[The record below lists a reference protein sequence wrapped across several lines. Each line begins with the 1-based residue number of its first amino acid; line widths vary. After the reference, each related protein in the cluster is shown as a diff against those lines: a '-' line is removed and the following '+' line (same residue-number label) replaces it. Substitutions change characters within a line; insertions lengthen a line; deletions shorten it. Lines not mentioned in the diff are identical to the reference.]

1 MRLKSIILSVVL
13 LLSFGI
19 YAQTELECKTNLSNA
34 HVATQAKNYDAAY
47 GPWLYVKK
55 NCPGL
60 NLATYADGE
69 KIMKYKI
76 ETSKGEVQLSF
87 VNTLLDLWKLRGEHF
102 NNDTPQGEYEAKAC
116 QLQYDYKDELGKTT
130 FELFACFDTA
140 FNADKETFTH
150 PKSLYTYFSLM
161 VELFDAGKK
170 SPTELFETYD
180 DINEK
185 IEVEIQNYSE
195 KLNALVEKV
204 DNGETLTNGEKNK
217 KRAFESYLKNY
228 TLIQKNINVIVDK
241 RATCENLIPLYTK
254 DYKTFQNDS
263 IWLKRSVS
271 RMYHKDC
278 TDDDLYETLVKQYDK
293 VAPSADT
300 KIYVATVL
308 MKKGKYDEA
317 YEYLSQGY
325 GLEERPYKKAKLA
338 ITIGLIYKKKFNYS
352 KARNLFLDALRLN
365 PANGK
370 PHLYIASM
378 YADSAKDKNCGK
390 DNFEQRAIFWLAAE
404 EAQKASRVD
413 PTLNDLTQKYVDSY
427 LAKAPNMEEIF
438 ISGLAGKTLKIGCW
452 INRTIKVPDVDKH

>member
-1 MRLKSIILSVVL
+1 MKLKSVVFSAIF
-13 LLSFGI
+13 LLSIGI
-19 YAQTELECKTNLSNA
+19 NAQTKLECNTNLSNA

-47 GPWLYVKK
+47 EPWLYVKK
-55 NCPGL
+55 NCPDL

-69 KIMKYKI
+69 KILKHKI
-76 ETSKGEVQLSF
+76 ENSKGEIQLSF
-87 VNTLLDLWKLRGEHF
+87 VNDMLDLWLLRKEHF
-102 NNDTPQGEYEAKAC
+102 KNDTPQGEFDAKAC
-116 QLQYDYKDELGKTT
+116 QLQYDYKEELGKTT
-130 FELFACFDTA
+130 LALFECFDAA

-170 SPTELFETYD
+170 SATELFETYD
-180 DINEK
+180 DISEK

-204 DNGETLTNGEKNK
+204 DNEEALTSGEKNK
-217 KRAFESYLKNY
+217 KRAYESYLKNY
-228 TLIQKNINVIVDK
+228 TLIQNNMNIIADK

-254 DYKTFQNDS
+254 DYETFQNDS

-300 KIYVATVL
+300 KVYIATL
-308 MKKGKYDEA
+308 LFKKGKDNEA
-317 YEYLSQGY
+317 LEYLEKAGE
-325 GLEERPYKKAKLA
+325 LETRSYNKAN
-338 ITIGLIYKKKFNYS
+338 IMFRIGTILKDKQQYS
-352 KARNLFLDALRLN
+352 KARNYLSEALKLN
-365 PANGK
+365 PSNGK
-370 PHLYIASM
+370 PHLLIALM
-378 YADSAKDKNCGK
+378 YDDSAKDKNCGK

-413 PTLNDLTQKYVDSY
+413 PTLNDLAQKYVDSY

-438 ISGLAGKTLKIGCW
+438 LSGLAGKTLKIGCW
-452 INRTIKVPDVDKH
+452 INRTIKVPEVD

>member
-1 MRLKSIILSVVL
+1 MKLRSIVFSVVL

-19 YAQTELECKTNLSNA
+19 DAQTELECKTKLSIFHEA
-34 HVATQAKNYDAAY
+34 VKAKKYDAAY
-47 GPWLYVKK
+47 EPWLYVKN
-55 NCPGL
+55 NCPNL
-60 NLATYADGE
+60 NLAIYSDGE
-69 KIMKYKI
+69 KILKHKI
-76 ETSKGEVQLSF
+76 ENSKGEIQLSF
-87 VNTLLDLWKLRGEHF
+87 VNDMLDLWLLRKEHF
-102 NNDTPQGEYEAKAC
+102 KNDTPQGEYEAKAC
-116 QLQYDYKDELGKTT
+116 QLQYDHKEELGKTT
-130 FELFACFDTA
+130 LELFECFDAA

-150 PKSLYTYFSLM
+150 PKGLYTYFSLM
-161 VELFDAGKK
+161 VELFDSGKK
-170 SPTELFETYD
+170 SSAELFDNYD
-180 DINEK
+180 DVSEK

-195 KLNALVEKV
+195 KLNALVEKI
-204 DNGETLTNGEKNK
+204 DNGGRLTSSEENK
-217 KRAFESYLKNY
+217 KKAYESYLKNY
-228 TLIQKNINVIVDK
+228 TLIQNNMDVVVDK

-254 DYKTFQNDS
+254 DFEIHQNDS

-300 KIYVATVL
+300 KVYVATVL

-338 ITIGLIYKKKFNYS
+338 ITIGLIYKKKHNYI
-352 KARNLFLDALRLN
+352 KARNMFLDALRLN

-378 YADSAKDKNCGK
+378 YAESAKDKSCGK
-390 DNFEQRAIFWLAAE
+390 DNFHQRAIFWLATE

-413 PTLNDLTQKYVDSY
+413 PTLQSSVKAYVDNY
-427 LAKAPNMEEIF
+427 LAKAPTKEEIF
-438 ISGLAGKTLKIGCW
+438 LSGLAGKTLKIGCW
-452 INRTIKVPDVDKH
+452 INRSIKVPTID

>member
-1 MRLKSIILSVVL
+1 MKLKSIVFSAIF
-13 LLSFGI
+13 LLSIGI
-19 YAQTELECKTNLSNA
+19 NAQTELECKTNLSNA
-34 HVATQAKNYDAAY
+34 HVATQAKNYDSAY
-47 GPWLYVKK
+47 EPWLYVKK

-69 KIMKYKI
+69 KIMKHKI

-102 NNDTPQGEYEAKAC
+102 KNDTPQGEYEAKAC

-130 FELFACFDTA
+130 LELFACFDAA

-204 DNGETLTNGEKNK
+204 DKGETLTSGEKNK

-228 TLIQKNINVIVDK
+228 TLIQKNMNVIVDK

-254 DYKTFQNDS
+254 DYETFQNDS

-293 VAPSADT
+293 VAPSADA
-300 KIYVATVL
+300 KVYIATL
-308 MKKGKYDEA
+308 LFKKGKDKEA
-317 YEYLSQGY
+317 LQYLEKAGK
-325 GLEERPYKKAKLA
+325 GETRPYKKAN
-338 ITIGLIYKKKFNYS
+338 IMFRIGTILKEKRQYS
-352 KARNLFLDALRLN
+352 KARNYLSEALKLN
-365 PANGK
+365 PSNGK
-370 PHLYIASM
+370 PHLLIALM
-378 YADSAKDKNCGK
+378 YHDSAKDKNCGK

-438 ISGLAGKTLKIGCW
+438 LSGLGGKTLKIGCW
-452 INRTIKVPDVDKH
+452 INRTIKVPNVDKH